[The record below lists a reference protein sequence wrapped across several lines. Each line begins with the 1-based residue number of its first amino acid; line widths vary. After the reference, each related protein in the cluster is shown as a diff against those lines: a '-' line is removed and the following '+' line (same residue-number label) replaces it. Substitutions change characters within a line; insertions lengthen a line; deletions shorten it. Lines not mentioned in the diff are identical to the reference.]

1 MNTNNIHANTN
12 NNSTSINP
20 FTNIIKNYNDNTYN
34 STNSNNS
41 NSNNNQY
48 NENNRLISMNTVSN

>member
-34 STNSNNS
+34 NTNS
-41 NSNNNQY
+41 NNQY
-48 NENNRLISMNTVSN
+48 NENNRLISTTSMNTINN